1 VGAWSSKVASERCY
15 LQHAKQKLLF
25 ERLEMKSEASKGGS
39 DSLSSV
45 QRAIMGG
52 LPSIVCLLTFLVA
65 LLLLLAPHA
74 PLASAQTVGITA
86 VSTGTSAAV
95 PTSAPILT
103 TMKST
108 CQKSPAQGYDC
119 FLSVAPGR
127 YDLHWALDT
136 DILYVM
142 AVANTTGW
150 VAVGWSQNGQM
161 VGSDA
166 VIGPIPLPGGGLN
179 VQAYRLGAKSVSGV
193 TPNPNVT
200 VLFASILSTGGQTRL
215 EFARLVNESRPGIV
229 PVVAAN
235 GVANRMLWAMSRDGT
250 TALQYHGAT
259 NRWAVIPELQY
270 GRFR

>member
-1 VGAWSSKVASERCY
+1 
-15 LQHAKQKLLF
+15 
-25 ERLEMKSEASKGGS
+25 
-39 DSLSSV
+39 
-45 QRAIMGG
+45 
-52 LPSIVCLLTFLVA
+52 
-65 LLLLLAPHA
+65 
-74 PLASAQTVGITA
+74 
-86 VSTGTSAAV
+86 
-95 PTSAPILT
+95 
-103 TMKST
+103 
-108 CQKSPAQGYDC
+108 
-119 FLSVAPGR
+119 
-127 YDLHWALDT
+127 
-136 DILYVM
+136 M

-215 EFARLVNESRPGIV
+215 EFARLINESRPGIV

-235 GVANRMLWAMSRDGT
+235 GVTKRMLWAMSPDGT